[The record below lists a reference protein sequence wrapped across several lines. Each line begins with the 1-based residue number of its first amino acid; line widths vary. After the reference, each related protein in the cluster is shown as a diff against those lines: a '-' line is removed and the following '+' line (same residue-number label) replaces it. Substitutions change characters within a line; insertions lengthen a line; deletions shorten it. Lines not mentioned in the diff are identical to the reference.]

1 MIRPLEKKD
10 IKKVVELEEKIFGE
24 TLGEEMLLNEINN
37 PMVWFRVIE
46 EKSEIIGY
54 IGGYFYLEDGEILN
68 FLIDENHQHLGFGST
83 LFGGLLQ
90 EAKQKGIKR
99 VTLEV
104 KSNNYKA
111 IKFYKKFNFKQISI
125 RKNYYKDKEDAIVML
140 KELI

>member
-83 LFGGLLQ
+83 LFSSLLQ

-111 IKFYKKFNFKQISI
+111 IKFYKKFNFEQISI

>member
-1 MIRPLEKKD
+1 MIRPLEEKD

-24 TLGEEMLLNEINN
+24 TLGEEMLLNEMHN

-46 EKSEIIGY
+46 KENEIIGY

-68 FLIDENHQHLGFGST
+68 FLIDEKYQHLGYGSA
-83 LFGGLLQ
+83 LFNSLLL
-90 EAKQKGIKR
+90 EAKQKGAQK

-104 KSNNYKA
+104 KNNNYKA
-111 IKFYKKFNFKQISI
+111 LNFYKKFNFEQISI
-125 RKNYYKDKEDAIVML
+125 RKNYYKDGTDAIVML

>member
-24 TLGEEMLLNEINN
+24 TLGEEMLINEINN

-83 LFGGLLQ
+83 LFSGLLQ

-111 IKFYKKFNFKQISI
+111 IKFYKKFNFEQISI